1 MYIYVLLFFLFLSWF
16 RCKEKKRTNNK
27 KIRDFEDVS
36 WRKLVMQL
44 LAQKI
49 LVTHKIESK
58 NLALFIWM
66 ILVDTNS
73 PCLKTGKDKIEI
85 SLNNKSKFIN
95 SHDRKFKR
103 INLRLSIIVI
113 FNINSRMFP
122 YFRPKLNVIFYF
134 RILMAD

>member
-1 MYIYVLLFFLFLSWF
+1 
-16 RCKEKKRTNNK
+16 
-27 KIRDFEDVS
+27 
-36 WRKLVMQL
+36 MQL